1 MTVMCRLPMTYSQ
14 STYASWRISVA
25 KNFNTLRARMSP
37 EARAR
42 AQEKARQDLAEMAL
56 DEVREAR
63 ALTQE
68 HLAKLLGIKQ
78 SAVSKME
85 RRADMYVST
94 LQAMIKAMGGT
105 LQIVAVFPEGKVE
118 IDQFRKLGRTRE
130 AST

>member
-1 MTVMCRLPMTYSQ
+1 MTYSI
-14 STYASWRISVA
+14 STYSSWRNFVA
-25 KNFNTLRARMSP
+25 KNFNTLRTRMSP
-37 EARAR
+37 AARAR
-42 AQEKARQDLAEMAL
+42 AQEKARKDLAEMAL

-130 AST
+130 A

>member
-1 MTVMCRLPMTYSQ
+1 MCRLPMTYSQ

-118 IDQFRKLGRTRE
+118 IDQFRKLGRT
-130 AST
+130 